1 MSLLGCLLRWPRWLL
16 WLLLLPYPLLRW
28 WLWMLQVG
36 WKWRC
41 LEVEGVEEGEFEEL
55 CSVCLH
61 DEDQKPWWR
70 KERLWNET
78 KGRVG

>member
-1 MSLLGCLLRWPRWLL
+1 
-16 WLLLLPYPLLRW
+16 
-28 WLWMLQVG
+28 MLQVG

-70 KERLWNET
+70 KEKLWNET